1 MKSSGSREHVLA
13 VPLPSEL
20 RRFIASKVHS
30 GQFDSEGEVVAGALQ
45 NMRDEERVTNRDVTE
60 LRREIAIGLKELDA
74 GLGEPWDA
82 DSLKAE
88 GSRLLVS
95 RRGSQMI

>member
-1 MKSSGSREHVLA
+1 MKSSGSREQVLA

-20 RRFIASKVHS
+20 RRFIASKIHS
-30 GQFDSEGEVVAGALQ
+30 GQFDSEGEVVAGALEI
-45 NMRDEERVTNRDVTE
+45 MRDEERMTHRGLTE

-82 DSLKAE
+82 DALKTE
-88 GSRLLVS
+88 GRRLLAS
-95 RRGSQMI
+95 RRGKKK